1 MKGKNKMV
9 KLAFP
14 EISKTQE
21 SASAKSNKVQNKQR
35 IIKRIINKMNL
46 SNEICSITKS
56 LIKIRNSE
64 SGILTKNS

>member
-21 SASAKSNKVQNKQR
+21 SASAKSNKVQNKQK
-35 IIKRIINKMNL
+35 ITKRIINTMKL

>member
-21 SASAKSNKVQNKQR
+21 SASAKSNKVQNKQK
-35 IIKRIINKMNL
+35 ITKRIINTMNL
-46 SNEICSITKS
+46 SNEICSIPKS
-56 LIKIRNSE
+56 HIKIRNSE
-64 SGILTKNS
+64 

>member
-9 KLAFP
+9 KLVFP

-21 SASAKSNKVQNKQR
+21 SASAKSNKVQNKQK
-35 IIKRIINKMNL
+35 ITKRIINTMNL